1 MPTRLGSRV
10 KNARRTHAEGKSTV
24 QPTVNGILISQ
35 KIKDYRRR
43 HALSQEAFGALLGV
57 SAQAVCK
64 WERDLCYPDITFLPT
79 LARLLECRIDDLFG

>member
-1 MPTRLGSRV
+1 MRTSDTRGGNL
-10 KNARRTHAEGKSTV
+10 TV